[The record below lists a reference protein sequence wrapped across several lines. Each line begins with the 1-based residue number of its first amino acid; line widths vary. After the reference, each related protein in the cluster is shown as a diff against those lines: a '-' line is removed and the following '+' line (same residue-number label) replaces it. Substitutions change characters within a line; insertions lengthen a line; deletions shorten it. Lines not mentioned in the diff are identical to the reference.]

1 MTAAS
6 TRARLDRLAVA
17 LGTRRCTTC
26 YGWPVREIFEDPE
39 SGETWHDSMPA
50 DACPA
55 CGRPVA
61 RVYVLVISEDAESRA
76 ALLS

>member
-1 MTAAS
+1 MTRTLAG
-6 TRARLDRLAVA
+6 RLARLEMTYHR
-17 LGTRRCTTC
+17 GPCQTC
-26 YGWPVREIFEDPE
+26 YGWPVRELFEDPE
-39 SGETWHDSMPA
+39 SGDTWHDSMP
-50 DACPA
+50 DEQCPA